1 MASLHIDFSYDD
13 NVKRSINGAKS
24 LISTRINDYSGI
36 KRSINNM
43 DSSSNLTNA
52 NSYIQ
57 KKINSL
63 ENKKEKLDGFHRAV
77 TNFNTN
83 AEAADRRVANRINTQ
98 TNQFCKR
105 EGIKTGILYIIGSVI
120 GKGVKWLKGEI
131 EKAFEAF
138 VAGIKTTWQN
148 IKDWYEDNKH
158 WFDIVIDAVCVIAA
172 VVGLIATILSGG
184 TALALFIGIVVG
196 VWGVMKASADL
207 VYDVQ
212 AYGAYKEG
220 DMDRY
225 EELSSK
231 GLKHYMSEKLGPAG
245 EYLYYGMEIVS
256 AVYSIYKI
264 GNSVYEWGIKGKPFY
279 KIPNGAVGTKWYSL
293 GANGDLNAITK
304 IEKFKDIAGFD
315 KVLKGIRITEVISS
329 NAAFGLKTG
338 KNFLTAENFTIA
350 TIKSIKITKIGWD
363 LAENG
368 HGIVKLTSTLITGS
382 SVSNAKS
389 LSTAPIAKIKVN
401 FSLISA
407 PVCMAA

>member
-131 EKAFEAF
+131 EKAFDAF
-138 VAGIKTTWQN
+138 VTGIKTTWQI
-148 IKDWYEDNKH
+148 IKD
-158 WFDIVIDAVCVIAA
+158 V
-172 VVGLIATILSGG
+172 
-184 TALALFIGIVVG
+184 
-196 VWGVMKASADL
+196 
-207 VYDVQ
+207 
-212 AYGAYKEG
+212 
-220 DMDRY
+220 Y
-225 EELSSK
+225 EE
-231 GLKHYMSEKLGPAG
+231 
-245 EYLYYGMEIVS
+245 
-256 AVYSIYKI
+256 
-264 GNSVYEWGIKGKPFY
+264 N
-279 KIPNGAVGTKWYSL
+279 KW
-293 GANGDLNAITK
+293 
-304 IEKFKDIAGFD
+304 
-315 KVLKGIRITEVISS
+315 
-329 NAAFGLKTG
+329 
-338 KNFLTAENFTIA
+338 
-350 TIKSIKITKIGWD
+350 
-363 LAENG
+363 
-368 HGIVKLTSTLITGS
+368 
-382 SVSNAKS
+382 
-389 LSTAPIAKIKVN
+389 
-401 FSLISA
+401 
-407 PVCMAA
+407 